1 MTSPVLEQN
10 RVSTWL
16 DSEWLPLGRVYQALR
31 SHVTQTDLLSVDLV
45 IHRLD
50 LPIDTMAFRICLKH
64 RSQFRT
70 QGKGDIVVFLMIQTQ
85 RDLSTKLLS

>member
-1 MTSPVLEQN
+1 MMSPVLEQN
-10 RVSTWL
+10 RVATWL
-16 DSEWLPLGRVYQALR
+16 DSEWLPLGRVHQALR
-31 SHVTQTDLLSVDLV
+31 SHDTQTDLLSVDLV
-45 IHRLD
+45 VRRLD

-85 RDLSTKLLS
+85 RDLTANC

>member
-45 IHRLD
+45 GRRLD